1 MVAMTNSTSLTF
13 IKEEIDS
20 TLGEVG
26 RHLEAWVAD
35 ASQLQE
41 LDACAE
47 AFHQLRGIFQVLE
60 LPAATL
66 MITEMEQSA
75 RKLQE
80 GGPAAALLGASLGQ
94 SVLLI
99 GRYLEYVQ
107 LKNRPLPE
115 VMVGG
120 LNELRRAAGKPLIQ
134 ESHFFSVDL
143 ARDRF
148 PAPAASKTPASELG
162 RLGRRLRHMYQV
174 GLLGVLRAQNNTV
187 SLKLMA
193 RALNRLDRLCGPAP
207 MGRMWWIGRAML
219 EALIADDMTITP
231 ARKALLSQYDRQIK
245 RLVQEGERALAAD
258 APLLLL
264 KESIFIVSLCSSSA
278 GVVGEVKQAFDIR
291 PRITDAELQAEIALM
306 AGGGGSVIRTVAESL
321 KEELNSVKQTLD
333 LAAQGVADTDYR
345 DVADGLAR
353 IGGTLTMVNLNREA
367 QQLKARADSVRGW
380 ASNTDIESVDFQALV
395 DDLLT
400 AENAVAS
407 LEHSLA
413 PSNDINRDVGN
424 QKISRYQ
431 LDDARK
437 SVVSECRSGL
447 ALAKRAVAS
456 FMEAG
461 WDRMHLAN
469 LPGILGGVSGGLMFL
484 DLGRGKAVMDAC
496 RAYIEQGLL
505 ASGVGTP
512 EREHMD
518 TLADAISSVD
528 YYLESMEEM
537 KPIGDAVLEIAEE
550 SMEELGFPVIRPVG

>member
-26 RHLEAWVAD
+26 RHLEAWA
-35 ASQLQE
+35 AQPTHLQE

-66 MITEMEQSA
+66 MATEMEQVA

-80 GGPAAALLGASLGQ
+80 GGTTAAALGAALGQ
-94 SVLLI
+94 AVLLL

-120 LNELRRAAGKPLIQ
+120 LNELRRAAGKPLVQ
-134 ESHFFSVDL
+134 ESHFFAVDL

-148 PAPAASKTPASELG
+148 PAAAASKTAPGDIA
-162 RLGRRLRHMYQV
+162 RLSRRLRHMYQI
-174 GLLGVLRAQNNTV
+174 GLLGLLRGQNNMV

-193 RALNRLDRLCGPAP
+193 RAVGRIDKLCGPAP
-207 MGRMWWIGRAML
+207 IGRL
-219 EALIADDMTITP
+219 WWVGRALIDAMILDQMAITA

-245 RLVQEGERALAAD
+245 LLVQEGARALATD
-258 APLLLL
+258 APLLLI
-264 KESIFIVSLCSSSA
+264 KESIFVVSLCSRSA
-278 GVVGEVKQAFDIR
+278 GVIGEVKQVFDLR
-291 PRITDAELQAEIALM
+291 PGITDAELQAEISLM
-306 AGGGGSVIRTVAESL
+306 AGGGGSVIRTVAVSL
-321 KEELNSVKQTLD
+321 KEELNNIKNTLD
-333 LAAQGVADTDYR
+333 MAAQGVADTDYR

-353 IGGTLTMVNLNREA
+353 IGGTLMMVNLKEEA
-367 QQLKARADSVRGW
+367 QRMRSRADAIRGW
-380 ASNTDIESVDFQALV
+380 AASTDIESAGFQQLV

-400 AENAVAS
+400 TENAVAS
-407 LEHSLA
+407 LEHSLT
-413 PSNDINRDVGN
+413 PSSDVNREVGN
-424 QKISRYQ
+424 QRISRYQ
-431 LDDARK
+431 IDDARK
-437 SVVSECRSGL
+437 SVVAECRSGL

-456 FMEAG
+456 FLESN

-469 LPGILGGVSGGLMFL
+469 LPGIISGISGGLMFL
-484 DLGRGKAVMDAC
+484 ELGRARAVMDAC
-496 RAYIEQGLL
+496 RTYIEQGLL
-505 ASGVGTP
+505 TAGGGTP